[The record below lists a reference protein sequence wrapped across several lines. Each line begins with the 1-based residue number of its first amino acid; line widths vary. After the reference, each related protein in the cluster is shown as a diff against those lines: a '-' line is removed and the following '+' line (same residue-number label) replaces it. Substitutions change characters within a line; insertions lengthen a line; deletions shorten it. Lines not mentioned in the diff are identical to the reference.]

1 MKFERL
7 LITCGGT
14 GGHFY
19 PGLAIARAMQKRG
32 GEVKLL
38 LAGVHAENQ
47 AKIALDQGVGSLILP
62 VVPVPKKSPVRFLV
76 GLVRGFFI
84 CRKEIKTFKPQALL
98 GMGNGAMSDADPPA
112 QLPVLGFS
120 LDLYPHSHLP
130 PSLCLPAALPTYTCC
145 VFFGKCCPL
154 SRPQTS
160 FALFLKS

>member
-1 MKFERL
+1 MRQ
-7 LITCGGT
+7 
-14 GGHFY
+14 HFVWGPLSDY
-19 PGLAIARAMQKRG
+19 
-32 GEVKLL
+32 
-38 LAGVHAENQ
+38 
-47 AKIALDQGVGSLILP
+47 GVGYSVNNRDIYLA
-62 VVPVPKKSPVRFLV
+62 FLGNYCKLRNPEGV
-76 GLVRGFFI
+76 APEKGK
-84 CRKEIKTFKPQALL
+84 CQALL